1 MAMAMEMATTDEERG
16 GGGGG
21 APESDPRVDVGEF
34 SGRGRR
40 GSAGG
45 GDAS

>member
-1 MAMAMEMATTDEERG
+1 MATTDDERG

-34 SGRGRR
+34 GGLGWR
-40 GSAGG
+40 GSAGD
-45 GDAS
+45 GDTS